1 MEEGRGYSLAMLR
14 FGTSRKYEYKQ
25 IHRPFFS
32 AHAGIGFSAAVVFRL
47 PKEGR
52 GTRRCPAAEDSA
64 QPPADSAPPAITPD
78 EVPAPS
84 VPEPVEP
91 VIAPKV
97 AAVPNSLDLGEAGFR
112 ARDYV
117 KAARYF
123 EDYLRT
129 HPKSANRDGVLFRL
143 GLSLAMD
150 SSAKNMRRAEEVLK
164 RLVTEFPGSPY
175 KGPAEFILG
184 LQSQVE
190 SLKEDIK
197 EKEARIKLLSEELQK
212 LKEIDLQRR
221 PSRPSY

>member
-1 MEEGRGYSLAMLR
+1 MSTNRFIVHSFLPMLVLAFLLPLLS
-14 FGTSRKYEYKQ
+14 GCRKKVAAPSVVPAQ
-25 IHRPFFS
+25 NS
-32 AHAGIGFSAAVVFRL
+32 ATL
-47 PKEGR
+47 P
-52 GTRRCPAAEDSA
+52 AE
-64 QPPADSAPPAITPD
+64 SAPPAITPD
-78 EVPAPS
+78 IPAPS

-91 VIAPKV
+91 EIAPIV
-97 AAVPNSLDLGEAGFR
+97 AAVPNSLDLGEASFQ
-112 ARDYV
+112 ARNYV
-117 KAARYF
+117 KAARYY

-129 HPKSANRDGVLFRL
+129 HPKSANRDVVLFRL

-150 SSAKNMRRAEEVLK
+150 SSVRNMHRAEDVLK
-164 RLVTEFPGSPY
+164 RLVTECPGSPY